1 MRHRIVKVLNPWIN
15 GDNLKGLVR
24 KEEMGTFLMIC
35 ATPSGAFWLWRQQ
48 EEVKVQ
54 NFLRGPWEL
63 GYSNLLLL
71 MEDPDYIMHLSRN
84 SGLYKPDFAVLASM
98 LKCLFYEK
106 GSSSVY
112 CCSQLWEA
120 ISLLVAVERH
130 FHIKQN
136 LSPVRLTTVTFYNT
150 NTCWESKH
158 LTQRFLCTVD
168 KELVDRQA
176 WNCRAWLHEHPKAK
190 S

>member
-1 MRHRIVKVLNPWIN
+1 
-15 GDNLKGLVR
+15 
-24 KEEMGTFLMIC
+24 MIC

-84 SGLYKPDFAVLASM
+84 SGLYKPDFAVPASM

-106 GSSSVY
+106 GSSS
-112 CCSQLWEA
+112 C
-120 ISLLVAVERH
+120 ILLLPAVGG
-130 FHIKQN
+130 HITFGSCWKT
-136 LSPVRLTTVTFYNT
+136 LSYQTEP
-150 NTCWESKH
+150 
-158 LTQRFLCTVD
+158 
-168 KELVDRQA
+168 
-176 WNCRAWLHEHPKAK
+176 
-190 S
+190 